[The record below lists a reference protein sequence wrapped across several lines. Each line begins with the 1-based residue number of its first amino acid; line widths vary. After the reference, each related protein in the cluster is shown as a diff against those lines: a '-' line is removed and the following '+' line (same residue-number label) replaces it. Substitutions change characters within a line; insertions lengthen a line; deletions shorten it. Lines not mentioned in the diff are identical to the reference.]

1 MGNTSFGWT
10 CPHCSMVQT
19 VTNDKHSTTTTSLE
33 ISGQAEGPIAIST
46 IAIGCSNQA
55 CLRTTVHATVAAC
68 SWTHNGYSSD
78 LRLKA
83 GEKPLFKQYLCPQGT
98 AKPQP
103 EYIPKAIRDD
113 YHEACLI
120 RDLSPKAS
128 ATLVRRCLQ
137 GMIRHFAKI
146 TDKSLYQEIQRLK
159 DAVQDGTADRAI
171 SEESVQA
178 IDHVRGIGNIGAHM
192 EKDIDQIID
201 VDPGEA
207 QALIELVEMLFDEWY
222 GARARRAARLAD
234 ISLIADQKAAQKQLA
249 APASVQARDQTVPA
263 TDAE

>member
-1 MGNTSFGWT
+1 
-10 CPHCSMVQT
+10 MVQT
-19 VTNDKHSTTTTSLE
+19 VTDNKHTTKISSLE

-46 IAIGCSNQA
+46 TAVGCSNQA
-55 CLRTTVHATVAAC
+55 CLRTTVHATVGP
-68 SWTHNGYSSD
+68 SHRVSNGYSTD
-78 LRLKA
+78 LLLKD
-83 GEKPLFKQYLCPQGT
+83 GESPLFKQYLCPQGT
-98 AKPQP
+98 GKPQP
-103 EYIPKAIRDD
+103 DYIPKPIRDD
-113 YHEACLI
+113 YYEACLI

-137 GMIRHFAKI
+137 GMIRNFAKI
-146 TDKSLYQEIQRLK
+146 TGKTLYQEIQMLQNSVK
-159 DAVQDGTADRAI
+159 DGTADRAI

-207 QALIELVEMLFDEWY
+207 QALIGLVEMLFDEWY

-234 ISLIADQKAAQKQLA
+234 IGLIADQKAAQKKLTA
-249 APASVQARDQTVPA
+249 LTEARSKDQMEDTGEESA
-263 TDAE
+263 